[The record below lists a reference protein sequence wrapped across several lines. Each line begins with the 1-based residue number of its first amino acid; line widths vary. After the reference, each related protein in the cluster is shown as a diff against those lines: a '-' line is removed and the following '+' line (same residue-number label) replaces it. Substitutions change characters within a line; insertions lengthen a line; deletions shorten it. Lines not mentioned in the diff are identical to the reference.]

1 MLAGAS
7 DYFKTAF
14 SSKWNNTHNE
24 FSFTVQH
31 DEIIAFKAIL
41 KFFYSSNLPQDIPI
55 NELFKMFR
63 LSDILI
69 ADYIMRSIERRI
81 LAISNNVIQNN
92 DLISY
97 FDLNFKCKYLN
108 QKFQEMLTTRLGDL
122 QTLIMH
128 QDDLF
133 LQLPVRGIIA
143 LFSQDRLSLSCEN
156 EVLRLLVIWI
166 TKNEYVGEDLRNY
179 VRVCHLDKTIINQVL
194 EHLDCFQFTSIEKTV
209 ACAYDADSNA
219 TTEDIPSIWCKQ
231 RHYTTRL
238 PSFFFLSTVIIRK
251 DENSKVSYISH
262 WRGYSV
268 SCNVQITT
276 SNAITG
282 RIVMEFPKRYNEM
295 MPVSVLVI
303 YKVKINDDEHGP
315 FQQMTCNTANIMW
328 REEPLSYIERKIR
341 NCVEINVCELHF

>member
-1 MLAGAS
+1 MTKCESAFFYCYCCFLLLLLFFCSFPIHRVVFAGAS

-81 LAISNNVIQNN
+81 LAISNDVIQNN

-108 QKFQEMLTTRLGDL
+108 QKFQEMLTTRLDDL
-122 QTLIMH
+122 QILVMLDWSH
-128 QDDLF
+128 RDDLF

-143 LFSQDRLSLSCEN
+143 LFSQDRLSLS
-156 EVLRLLVIWI
+156 
-166 TKNEYVGEDLRNY
+166 
-179 VRVCHLDKTIINQVL
+179 H
-194 EHLDCFQFTSIEKTV
+194 
-209 ACAYDADSNA
+209 
-219 TTEDIPSIWCKQ
+219 
-231 RHYTTRL
+231 
-238 PSFFFLSTVIIRK
+238 
-251 DENSKVSYISH
+251 
-262 WRGYSV
+262 
-268 SCNVQITT
+268 
-276 SNAITG
+276 
-282 RIVMEFPKRYNEM
+282 
-295 MPVSVLVI
+295 
-303 YKVKINDDEHGP
+303 VK
-315 FQQMTCNTANIMW
+315 MK
-328 REEPLSYIERKIR
+328 Y
-341 NCVEINVCELHF
+341 